1 MWQQTIE
8 LRYYQLALVIITF
21 FIIDLY
27 VIGQGMELDHAQI
40 LQFIMILFNSMSF
53 NSFKIDRIKIFYFK
67 IKFKIDQ
74 IKSR

>member
-53 NSFKIDRIKIFYFK
+53 NSFKIDRTNFFILKLSLK
-67 IKFKIDQ
+67 
-74 IKSR
+74 

>member
-1 MWQQTIE
+1 MWQQTIG

-53 NSFKIDRIKIFYFK
+53 NSFKIDRTNFFILKLSLK
-67 IKFKIDQ
+67 
-74 IKSR
+74 